1 MSSLTT
7 VKPKWLT
14 KSIAFL
20 SNMRQITPAPQR
32 SLSPFTYNP
41 DLSFAEVTSILLRG
55 KYHPV
60 KLPGLK
66 PDRSKSQVRKRAT
79 PFRAA
84 GLDEDWND
92 LNSLPVARLRQ
103 FIPAKEVELDDSNVH
118 LGATVYLLEQ
128 RAKLDLATQQRAAK
142 LQGVRTQARA
152 ALIDR
157 HRKTEALERRTGVVK
172 LRQSS
177 PTGKLSFDGSHSAA
191 FISPFGF
198 TKNYQ
203 ASPRLREMSQP
214 RSVFHPKNPLLYADF
229 RGLKQ
234 AENAEAMKR
243 LRSNLNLT
251 ATSGLESL
259 RYTREAPPATPFF
272 S

>member
-1 MSSLTT
+1 
-7 VKPKWLT
+7 
-14 KSIAFL
+14 
-20 SNMRQITPAPQR
+20 MRQITPAPQR
-32 SLSPFTYNP
+32 PLSPFAYNP

-55 KYHPV
+55 KYQPV

-66 PDRSKSQVRKRAT
+66 PDRSRSQVRKRAT
-79 PFRAA
+79 PFRAT
-84 GLDEDWND
+84 GLDEDWNHLD
-92 LNSLPVARLRQ
+92 SLPVTRLRQ
-103 FIPAKEVELDDSNVH
+103 FIPAKEVELDDSNVYI
-118 LGATVYLLEQ
+118 GATVYLLEQ
-128 RAKLDLATQQRAAK
+128 RAKLDLAAQLRAAQ
-142 LQGVRTQARA
+142 LQGVRTQARV
-152 ALIDR
+152 ALINR

-177 PTGKLSFDGSHSAA
+177 PTGKMSFDGSHSAA

-203 ASPRLREMSQP
+203 ASPRLREISQP
-214 RSVFHPKNPLLYADF
+214 RSQFRPKDPLLYADF

-243 LRSNLNLT
+243 LRSTLNLT
-251 ATSGLESL
+251 ATSGLENLKCSQ
-259 RYTREAPPATPFF
+259 EAPPATPFF